1 MSDKYVSC
9 DKVLACARQPADSKY
24 PYRLKVMRKRMQS
37 LGEGEESVETSELKN
52 LNSMLEVPK
61 GTQLLVFEGGVITE
75 REGRT
80 IKGIVEWE
88 RVVGLIPVSATT
100 AQIIAILAETAPK
113 SVSPEKKG
121 GVV

>member
-1 MSDKYVSC
+1 
-9 DKVLACARQPADSKY
+9 
-24 PYRLKVMRKRMQS
+24 MQS